1 MGTITL
7 NDNSGILIHKDKKL
21 QVLELEPKDEWS
33 YHFWFGIKCGYPLCC
48 IIWYC
53 DTMTNKGKQEDSLFE
68 RVYREEVMFNPIL
81 KETKSDHNECPDCL
95 LRRLTNG

>member
-1 MGTITL
+1 MTSKIECR
-7 NDNSGILIHKDKKL
+7 DKKL

-53 DTMTNKGKQEDSLFE
+53 DSIANNGKQEGGLFE
-68 RVYREEVMFNPIL
+68 KVYRSEFMDNPNWKPTRESIL
-81 KETKSDHNECPDCL
+81 NQADHNQCPECL
-95 LRRLTNG
+95 ARSVFQ